1 MKKRSLWLCPLAI
14 AAIVALDQWVKA
26 YIVTHFAV
34 GESKPFLPQLLRLHY
49 VRNFGA
55 AWSSFSGERWLLI
68 GVTGVGTKAALA
80 ILSAV
85 SPDQLT
91 LGVGMLALAWL
102 LARIVRHP
110 LGVWS
115 LTAVIG
121 GGVGNLIDRVRLGY
135 VVDMLDCTFIE
146 FPVFNVADCFVVCGT
161 IAALVYYIW
170 IYPNTDA
177 KNWEKDHGTD
187 PAQGK

>member
-68 GVTGVGTKAALA
+68 GVTGVG
-80 ILSAV
+80 
-85 SPDQLT
+85 
-91 LGVGMLALAWL
+91 MLA
-102 LARIVRHP
+102 AR
-110 LGVWS
+110 
-115 LTAVIG
+115 A
-121 GGVGNLIDRVRLGY
+121 DRAAPARRV
-135 VVDMLDCTFIE
+135 
-146 FPVFNVADCFVVCGT
+146 VADRR
-161 IAALVYYIW
+161 
-170 IYPNTDA
+170 DRRRR
-177 KNWEKDHGTD
+177 
-187 PAQGK
+187 GKSY

>member
-34 GESKPFLPQLLRLHY
+34 GESAEFLPRLLRLHY

-68 GVTGVGTKAALA
+68 GVT
-80 ILSAV
+80 
-85 SPDQLT
+85 
-91 LGVGMLALAWL
+91 GVGMLALAWL

-135 VVDMLDCTFIE
+135 VVDMLHFQFWPSYPT
-146 FPVFNVADCFVVCGT
+146 FNVADVCIVSGA
-161 IAALVYYIW
+161 ILGAIYYVLL
-170 IYPNTDA
+170 YEKHDRRKTDGA
-177 KNWEKDHGTD
+177 SD
-187 PAQGK
+187 PANGQ

>member
-34 GESKPFLPQLLRLHY
+34 GESAEFLPRLLRLHY

-68 GVTGVGTKAALA
+68 GVT
-80 ILSAV
+80 
-85 SPDQLT
+85 
-91 LGVGMLALAWL
+91 GVGMLALAWL

-121 GGVGNLIDRVRLGY
+121 GGVGNLIDRVLNGV
-135 VVDMLDCTFIE
+135 VVDYINVLFMRFAIFNFADICVCVGVGLLMLAVLLDSFKKDKTAE
-146 FPVFNVADCFVVCGT
+146 PKADEDG
-161 IAALVYYIW
+161 AA
-170 IYPNTDA
+170 
-177 KNWEKDHGTD
+177 
-187 PAQGK
+187 

>member
-34 GESKPFLPQLLRLHY
+34 GESAEFLPQLLRLHY

-68 GVTGVGTKAALA
+68 GVT
-80 ILSAV
+80 
-85 SPDQLT
+85 
-91 LGVGMLALAWL
+91 GVGMLALAWL

-135 VVDMLDCTFIE
+135 VVDMLHFQFWPSYPT
-146 FPVFNVADCFVVCGT
+146 FNVADVCIVSGA
-161 IAALVYYIW
+161 ILGAIYYVLL
-170 IYPNTDA
+170 YEKHDRRKTDGA
-177 KNWEKDHGTD
+177 SD
-187 PAQGK
+187 PANGQ

>member
-68 GVTGVGTKAALA
+68 GVTGVGMLPRARVAARA
-80 ILSAV
+80 DRAA
-85 SPDQLT
+85 PARR
-91 LGVGMLALAWL
+91 VGA
-102 LARIVRHP
+102 
-110 LGVWS
+110 
-115 LTAVIG
+115 
-121 GGVGNLIDRVRLGY
+121 DRR
-135 VVDMLDCTFIE
+135 DRRRR
-146 FPVFNVADCFVVCGT
+146 
-161 IAALVYYIW
+161 
-170 IYPNTDA
+170 
-177 KNWEKDHGTD
+177 
-187 PAQGK
+187 GKSY

>member
-68 GVTGVGTKAALA
+68 GVTGVLLLIIGYLIFGKKITDETLLSGLSMILA
-80 ILSAV
+80 GGLS
-85 SPDQLT
+85 
-91 LGVGMLALAWL
+91 
-102 LARIVRHP
+102 
-110 LGVWS
+110 
-115 LTAVIG
+115 
-121 GGVGNLIDRVRLGY
+121 NLIDRILRGY
-135 VVDMLDCTFIE
+135 VVDCLDFTQLIN
-146 FPVFNVADCFVVCGT
+146 FPVFNVADIYVTV
-161 IAALVYYIW
+161 AAVLLILCLLFYKEEDFERIL
-170 IYPNTDA
+170 PT
-177 KNWEKDHGTD
+177 KK
-187 PAQGK
+187 KS

>member
-34 GESKPFLPQLLRLHY
+34 GESAEFLPRLLRLHY

-68 GVTGVGTKAALA
+68 GVT
-80 ILSAV
+80 
-85 SPDQLT
+85 
-91 LGVGMLALAWL
+91 GVGMLALAWL

-135 VVDMLDCTFIE
+135 VVDMLHFQFWPSYPT
-146 FPVFNVADCFVVCGT
+146 FNVADMCIVCGA
-161 IAALVYYIW
+161 ILGAVYYVL
-170 IYPNTDA
+170 IY
-177 KNWEKDHGTD
+177 EKHDGRKPDGTAD
-187 PAQGK
+187 PTGSR

>member
-68 GVTGVGTKAALA
+68 GVTGVG
-80 ILSAV
+80 
-85 SPDQLT
+85 
-91 LGVGMLALAWL
+91 MLA
-102 LARIVRHP
+102 

>member
-1 MKKRSLWLCPLAI
+1 MKKHSLWLCPLAI
-14 AAIVALDQWVKA
+14 AAIVALDQWVKV

-34 GESKPFLPQLLRLHY
+34 GESAEFLPRLLRLHY

-68 GVTGVGTKAALA
+68 GVT
-80 ILSAV
+80 
-85 SPDQLT
+85 
-91 LGVGMLALAWL
+91 GVGMLALAWL

-121 GGVGNLIDRVRLGY
+121 GGVRADDAGAYY
-135 VVDMLDCTFIE
+135 VPIGALCALPEGLSMTDAQAETLALA
-146 FPVFNVADCFVVCGT
+146 PADAEWV
-161 IAALVYYIW
+161 LVY
-170 IYPNTDA
+170 PNDDS
-177 KNWEKDHGTD
+177 EV
-187 PAQGK
+187 PQP

>member
-14 AAIVALDQWVKA
+14 AAIIALDQWVKA

-34 GESKPFLPQLLRLHY
+34 GESAEFLPRLLRLHY

-68 GVTGVGTKAALA
+68 GVT
-80 ILSAV
+80 
-85 SPDQLT
+85 
-91 LGVGMLALAWL
+91 GVGMLALAWL

-135 VVDMLDCTFIE
+135 VVDMLHFQFWPSYPT
-146 FPVFNVADCFVVCGT
+146 FNVADVCIVSGA
-161 IAALVYYIW
+161 ILGAIYYVLL
-170 IYPNTDA
+170 YEKHDRRKTDGA
-177 KNWEKDHGTD
+177 SD
-187 PAQGK
+187 PANGQ

>member
-1 MKKRSLWLCPLAI
+1 MPSIWSETTQIAPRPPLPGD
-14 AAIVALDQWVKA
+14 LETD
-26 YIVTHFAV
+26 
-34 GESKPFLPQLLRLHY
+34 
-49 VRNFGA
+49 
-55 AWSSFSGERWLLI
+55 
-68 GVTGVGTKAALA
+68 
-80 ILSAV
+80 
-85 SPDQLT
+85 
-91 LGVGMLALAWL
+91 
-102 LARIVRHP
+102 
-110 LGVWS
+110 
-115 LTAVIG
+115 TAVIG

>member
-68 GVTGVGTKAALA
+68 GVTGVG
-80 ILSAV
+80 
-85 SPDQLT
+85 
-91 LGVGMLALAWL
+91 
-102 LARIVRHP
+102 
-110 LGVWS
+110 
-115 LTAVIG
+115 
-121 GGVGNLIDRVRLGY
+121 NLIDRVRLGY

>member
-34 GESKPFLPQLLRLHY
+34 GESAEFLPQLLRLHY

-68 GVTGVGTKAALA
+68 GVTGA
-80 ILSAV
+80 
-85 SPDQLT
+85 
-91 LGVGMLALAWL
+91 GMLALAWL

-135 VVDMLDCTFIE
+135 VVDMLHFQFWPSYPT
-146 FPVFNVADCFVVCGT
+146 FNVADVCIVSGA
-161 IAALVYYIW
+161 ILGAIYYVLL
-170 IYPNTDA
+170 YEKHDRRKTDGA
-177 KNWEKDHGTD
+177 SD
-187 PAQGK
+187 PANGQ